1 MDIDI
6 KTTLRNGLDKELTV
20 SESLQH
26 RAVGD
31 LLEADSI
38 ELVKQKYPE
47 LIREASS
54 KRSIDDFSIVDGE
67 KEMLFDI
74 KTHYIQNVEG
84 AFSMPNLI
92 SVKRLKGVLEDPNKT
107 LSYVFVDYTR
117 VGDRL
122 TVEDVTVK
130 QIWELDWSM
139 LRIGAL
145 GKGQLQI
152 KDANKELTYTDI
164 GRDKW
169 FEILKEEVR
178 KFYIKQ
184 ISKTEKEILNW
195 AN

>member
-1 MDIDI
+1 MNIDI

-195 AN
+195 IK

>member
-1 MDIDI
+1 MNIDI

-195 AN
+195 TK

>member
-1 MDIDI
+1 MNIDI
-6 KTTLRNGLDKELTV
+6 KTTLKNGLDKELTV

-38 ELVKQKYPE
+38 KLVKQKYPE

-107 LSYVFVDYTR
+107 LSYIFVDYTR

-164 GRDKW
+164 GRDRW

-195 AN
+195 TK

>member
-1 MDIDI
+1 MSIDI
-6 KTTLRNGLDKELTV
+6 KTTLKNGLDKELTV

-195 AN
+195 TK

>member
-1 MDIDI
+1 MNIDI

-20 SESLQH
+20 SEALQH

-152 KDANKELTYTDI
+152 KDANKELSYTDI

-195 AN
+195 TK

>member
-1 MDIDI
+1 MNIDI

-164 GRDKW
+164 GRDRW

-195 AN
+195 TK

>member
-1 MDIDI
+1 MNIDI

-20 SESLQH
+20 SEALQH

-195 AN
+195 TK

>member
-1 MDIDI
+1 MNIDI
-6 KTTLRNGLDKELTV
+6 KTTLKNGLDKELTV
-20 SESLQH
+20 SEALQH

-38 ELVKQKYPE
+38 ELIKQKYPE

-117 VGDRL
+117 VGDKL

-195 AN
+195 TK

>member
-20 SESLQH
+20 SEALQH

-195 AN
+195 TK

>member
-1 MDIDI
+1 MSVDI

-31 LLEADSI
+31 LLEANSI

-195 AN
+195 TK

>member
-1 MDIDI
+1 MSIDI

-31 LLEADSI
+31 LLEANSI

-195 AN
+195 TK

>member
-1 MDIDI
+1 MNIDI

>member
-1 MDIDI
+1 MNIDI

-20 SESLQH
+20 SESLQQ

>member
-1 MDIDI
+1 MNIDI

-130 QIWELDWSM
+130 QIWELDWSI

-195 AN
+195 TK

>member
-1 MDIDI
+1 MNIDI

-195 AN
+195 TN

>member
-1 MDIDI
+1 MNIDI

-38 ELVKQKYPE
+38 ELVKRKYPE

-195 AN
+195 TK

>member
-1 MDIDI
+1 MNIDI
-6 KTTLRNGLDKELTV
+6 KTTLKNGLDKELTV

-38 ELVKQKYPE
+38 KLVKQKYPE

-107 LSYVFVDYTR
+107 LSYIFVDYTR

-152 KDANKELTYTDI
+152 KDANKELTYTNI

-195 AN
+195 TK

>member
-1 MDIDI
+1 MNIDI
-6 KTTLRNGLDKELTV
+6 KTTLRNGLDKALTV

-31 LLEADSI
+31 LLEANSI

-54 KRSIDDFSIVDGE
+54 KRSIDDFSIIDGE

-122 TVEDVTVK
+122 TVEDVSVK

-195 AN
+195 TK